1 LVRSVNKTRLTLEMR
16 SPDQLK
22 RACPEPRVILRAV
35 DPDDCVLVRV
45 FHEVGDPHLWS
56 AESWATYGSAAA
68 TRHWLIYVDDEP
80 AGLLTLLAEPDDE
93 VEVVSFGLV
102 PDRQG
107 HGFGGPALTQAV
119 DLAWTAFGGVS
130 RVWLH
135 TNNFDHP
142 SALPNY
148 LKRGFTVAEEVV
160 LRVDVP
166 DNWVVPT
173 VRPTSA

>member
-1 LVRSVNKTRLTLEMR
+1 VRTVNKTRLTLEMR
-16 SPDQLK
+16 SPDQLV
-22 RACPEPRVILRAV
+22 RARPDPRVLLRAV
-35 DPDDCVLVRV
+35 DANDPVLARV
-45 FHEVGDPHLWS
+45 FHEVGDRHLWS
-56 AESWATYGSAAA
+56 AQSWGTRGSAAA
-68 TRHWLIYVDDEP
+68 IRHWLIFVDEEP
-80 AGLLTLLAEPDDE
+80 AGLLTLVANPAGE
-93 VEVVSFGLV
+93 VEIESFGLV

-107 HGFGGPALTQAV
+107 YGFGGSALTQAV
-119 DLAWTAFGGVS
+119 DLAWTAFGNVS

-142 SALPNY
+142 NALPNY

-166 DNWVVPT
+166 DNWVVPP